1 MTVRALLVVAHPR
14 RSSLTFAV
22 AEAFATAASGHG
34 VEFERADLV
43 GEGFDATLRA
53 DDEPD
58 WSNPEKV
65 YSVAVQAEIAR
76 IARNQATVIV
86 FPVWWWSMPAVLKG
100 WIDRVWNHGF
110 AYGSRAYPQRR
121 VWMLGLAGTTEDA
134 YAKRGYD
141 AAMRTQLEI
150 GVLEYCG
157 VEDRRLEI
165 LYGVNEG
172 AAEAALARAAS
183 LGEEFAS
190 GPHRAR

>member
-14 RSSLTFAV
+14 RDSLTFAV
-22 AEAFATAASGHG
+22 ANAFATAASRHG
-34 VEFERADLV
+34 VEFEHADLV
-43 GEGFDATLRA
+43 GEGFDATLRV

-58 WSNPEKV
+58 WSDPDKV
-65 YSVAVQAEIAR
+65 YSATVQAEVAR

-86 FPVWWWSMPAVLKG
+86 FPVWWWSVPAILKG

-110 AYGSRAYPQRR
+110 AYGASSYPHRR

-141 AAMRTQLEI
+141 AAMRTQLET

-157 VEDRRLEI
+157 IEDRRLEL
-165 LYGVNEG
+165 LYGVIEG
-172 AAEAALARAAS
+172 AAEAALVRAAS

-190 GPHRAR
+190 GPQRAR